1 MEKPESRHVNRNRKP
16 PIETTNLIDFSFCDH
31 KSIFEILIYQDDHY
45 CNIIDDKADFWK
57 FVNKYENML
66 KNICQPILKNPLEDA
81 EYVEIAPYHKLKCIL
96 IKLQEEPKQKTP
108 IANASLTPLRIKQ
121 FQEIVLIYLDFKQ
134 KEKFSKIKKLRK
146 TQVSLPI
153 WKFKESFQNALE
165 KTRVLI
171 LAGDTGCGKST
182 QVPQYLYEFGY
193 RSIACTQPRRLA
205 CVSLSKRVAHEML
218 DDYGS
223 KVGFQIR
230 FEKNKNAYTNILFI
244 TEGLL
249 LRQLAIEANL
259 DQYDVLIL
267 DEIHERNLFGD
278 FLLGVTKCLL
288 RAKPKL
294 KLVLMSATINVDLFH
309 NYFKDGGAQLLKV
322 PGRLHP
328 IKTVYMPPAALNLQ
342 GTSSRSQQSLGRLD
356 PAPFVQVLNLID
368 QKYSSNERGDVLI
381 FVSGVNEITTACDA
395 IKEYAEQQPHWILLP
410 LHSSL
415 SLVEQDK
422 VFDYAPEGMRKCI
435 ISTNI
440 AETSLTV
447 DGIRF
452 VIDSGKVKE
461 MSYDSSCK
469 GQRLKEFWVSKSSAE
484 QRKGRAGR
492 TGPGTCF
499 RLYSEKQYNAF
510 EAYPTPEICRVP
522 LDTILLQMI
531 AMGLPNV
538 RQFPFIES
546 PDENYIEQTIL
557 NLKQHNALSPDEK
570 ITSLGKSLSN
580 LPVDISIG
588 KMLLLGC
595 VFPDIEK
602 ILTLAAVMS
611 VQNPFTTRAY
621 TDPKCEQARSEFET
635 DQGDVFVLLKAYHEW
650 LGLKWNSE
658 NTRKWCYK
666 LGIEEQRFYEIT
678 KLRNQFQN
686 ILESCNMT
694 ATKTTDVLLSSS
706 DRARRHGEVRMLKAI
721 KRKQKYQE
729 PRKRKILKQRSGY
742 GTNEEDLENEDDDI
756 RDVDFRLYNNSAKLE
771 ILLKSS
777 KADKLHDVL
786 LLKLIIVSGFYP
798 QIAIADDF
806 NYCKGGAQ
814 QFFHTYLKP
823 FLSIH
828 PNSYLAKYFDILK
841 LNDADILEKP
851 SYYTPKQILSQ
862 AHQVICYQNLLETAK
877 PYLMNCTRMPAAQT
891 LLLFSYSIDTNSS
904 ITRVVCDSWLCL
916 EFPTPETGCELLR
929 RAIKLRRL
937 WNQLLMQK
945 LADLD
950 LQIEKQNTDKTANQC
965 NGTEERDL
973 WHDLVDF
980 LSIPA
985 AYSIK
990 RLLPAD
996 QKTLYTHRPLGI
1008 KDKFKRNPFAKDY
1021 EIIPND
1027 ERGGL
1032 NISENVVY
1040 GCLEEQQW
1048 CMNMDLELR
1057 QHSWSCK
1064 YCNLSMEY
1072 DIIEK
1077 LLHKTNC
1084 KKRLK
1089 VEKEEHSTK
1098 MQDNFMNL
1106 MTQNK
1111 NKISFKCSTC
1121 DKQFILSQIEILKH
1135 KKSHHI

>member
-1 MEKPESRHVNRNRKP
+1 MEKPESRHVNRKRKP
-16 PIETTNLIDFSFCDH
+16 HIETTNLIDFSFCDH
-31 KSIFEILIYQDDHY
+31 KSIFEILIYHDDHY

-96 IKLQEEPKQKTP
+96 IKLQEEPKQKTA

-368 QKYSSNERGDVLI
+368 QKYSSKERGDVLI

-395 IKEYAEQQPHWILLP
+395 IKEYAEQQPHWIILP

-742 GTNEEDLENEDDDI
+742 GTNEEDLEYEDDDI
-756 RDVDFRLYNNSAKLE
+756 RDVDFRLYNNSVKLE

-862 AHQVICYQNLLETAK
+862 AHQVICYQLSAMNLLETAK

-937 WNQLLMQK
+937 WNQSLMQK

-1008 KDKFKRNPFAKDY
+1008 KDKFKRNPFAEDY

-1077 LLHKTNC
+1077 LLHKTS
-1084 KKRLK
+1084 K
-1089 VEKEEHSTK
+1089 
-1098 MQDNFMNL
+1098 
-1106 MTQNK
+1106 
-1111 NKISFKCSTC
+1111 
-1121 DKQFILSQIEILKH
+1121 
-1135 KKSHHI
+1135 